1 MELSKGVP
9 PKSGESVREE
19 PCSPVVSDSVDV
31 RSPVTCI
38 PTLTD
43 TTDVHFVTNSG
54 EAIGKICYLNTSGK
68 LVHSSRPQARR
79 SFTGVIFLS
88 MVRI

>member
-1 MELSKGVP
+1 MYTVSGSSCEVP

-43 TTDVHFVTNSG
+43 TPNVHFVTNSG
-54 EAIGKICYLNTSGK
+54 EAIGKTCYLNTSGK
-68 LVHSSRPQARR
+68 LVHIYCDHKE
-79 SFTGVIFLS
+79 T
-88 MVRI
+88 